1 MVVSKLVFSFI
12 FGFQCQTYAL
22 FADFQIKYKALNGTA
37 PASPNKTSTEIGSA
51 SGISAGIPSYI
62 FAEKLV
68 PVLVDLFLQAP
79 AVEKYIMY
87 PEIIQSLGR

>member
-1 MVVSKLVFSFI
+1 MLI
-12 FGFQCQTYAL
+12 C
-22 FADFQIKYKALNGTA
+22 ADSQVNYESPNGTT
-37 PASPNKTSTEIGSA
+37 PTSPNKVAASSGSGSTTAIN
-51 SGISAGIPSYI
+51 AGIPSYI

-79 AVEKYIMY
+79 TVEKYIIY

>member
-1 MVVSKLVFSFI
+1 MITFPDSQVNHE
-12 FGFQCQTYAL
+12 AP
-22 FADFQIKYKALNGTA
+22 NGIT
-37 PASPNKTSTEIGSA
+37 PVSPNKVAASPGSGSTATIN
-51 SGISAGIPSYI
+51 AGIPSFL

-79 AVEKYIMY
+79 AVEKYIIY